1 MSGTSRGAYGLWQHK
16 DNINRKGE
24 NTIAETKVLCVYMR
38 FEAIDVEEMKRIVD
52 HHLEYIIDFDNS
64 TDLIK
69 SVSGAKSYTDD
80 EHDEKLRVLRQVID
94 DIRLNE
100 PDDDDLDTIQEGHEL
115 TDLYAEIA
123 NLDQALKDA
132 GF

>member
-1 MSGTSRGAYGLWQHK
+1 MLPEAYGLWQHK
-16 DNINRKGE
+16 DNINRKGD
-24 NTIAETKVLCVYMR
+24 NTMAETKELCVYMR
-38 FEAIDVEEMKRIVD
+38 LEAIDVEEMKRIVD

-115 TDLYAEIA
+115 TDLYTEIA

>member
-1 MSGTSRGAYGLWQHK
+1 M
-16 DNINRKGE
+16 
-24 NTIAETKVLCVYMR
+24 AETKELCVYMR
-38 FEAIDVEEMKRIVD
+38 LEAIDVEEMKRNVD

-115 TDLYAEIA
+115 TDVYAKIA